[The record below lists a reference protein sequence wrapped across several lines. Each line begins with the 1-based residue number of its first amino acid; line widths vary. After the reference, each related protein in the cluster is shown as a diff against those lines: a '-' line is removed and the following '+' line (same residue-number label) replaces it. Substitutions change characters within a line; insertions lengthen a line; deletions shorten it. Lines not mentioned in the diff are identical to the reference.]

1 VPSPSDIVVI
11 GAGVIGCAVA
21 YELARRGASVQII
34 DDRAAG
40 MGATQ
45 AAAGVLAPYIEAR
58 DGGPL
63 LDLTARAL
71 DLFDKFMARV
81 TAIPGDPITYQRTGT
96 LDTATIDETMRRFA
110 HAAAVLAAR
119 GVDAELLDAVAIRA
133 YEPQLSEDVIGG
145 LLIPVH
151 GFVAAGQL
159 TRALAAG
166 ARRHGAQLIEQARVR
181 RISTSGGDLVVETDR
196 GPLPGNGV
204 VLAAGSWAGQIAI
217 EGTSERVPVRPVR
230 GQLLQLAWSGPSL
243 RRVLWGERCY
253 IVPWEDGTVLVG
265 ATVEDAGFDERTTLA
280 GVHDLIEAACDLVP
294 QASAASFTAAKV
306 GLRPGTPDGLPI
318 VGLSCVLPNLMYAT
332 GHYRNG
338 ILLAPLTAEFV
349 ADAMLE
355 NMVDP
360 MLAITTPQRF
370 GRL

>member
-34 DDRAAG
+34 DDRDLG

-63 LDLTARAL
+63 LDLTARGL
-71 DLFDKFMARV
+71 DFFDTFMARV
-81 TAIPGDPITYQRTGT
+81 TATPGDPIIYQRTGT

-110 HAAAVLAAR
+110 DTAALLASR
-119 GVDAELLDAVAIRA
+119 GLDAELLDAVAIRS
-133 YEPQLSEDVIGG
+133 YEPQLSEDAIGG
-145 LLIPVH
+145 LLVPVH

-159 TRALAAG
+159 TRALATG
-166 ARRHGAQLIEQARVR
+166 ARQHGAQLIEPARVR

-196 GPLPGNGV
+196 GSLSGNGV

-217 EGTSERVPVRPVR
+217 EGTEQRVPVRPVR
-230 GQLLQLAWSGPSL
+230 GQLLQLAWNGPSL
-243 RRVLWGERCY
+243 RRTLWGERCY
-253 IVPWEDGTVLVG
+253 IVPWQDGTVLVG
-265 ATVEDAGFDERTTLA
+265 ATVEDVGFDERTTLA
-280 GVHDLIEAACDLVP
+280 GVNELIEAACDLVP
-294 QASAASFTAAKV
+294 GASAASLTAVRV
-306 GLRPGTPDGLPI
+306 GLRPGTPDSLPI
-318 VGLSCVLPNLMYAT
+318 VGLSSVLPNLMYAT

-338 ILLAPLTAEFV
+338 ILLAPLTAEVV

-355 NMVDP
+355 NIVDP